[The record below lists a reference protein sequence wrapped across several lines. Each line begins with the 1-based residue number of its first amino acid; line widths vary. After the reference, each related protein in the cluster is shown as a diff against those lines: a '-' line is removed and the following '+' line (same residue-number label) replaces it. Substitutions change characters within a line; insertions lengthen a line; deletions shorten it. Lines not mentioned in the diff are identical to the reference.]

1 MFFLFLGGK
10 TQKNTEED
18 GTIGEET
25 PPCPM
30 GQGTLSDGTGGCP
43 IGQGTLSDGTG

>member
-1 MFFLFLGGK
+1 MG
-10 TQKNTEED
+10 TIVVPMVPKNTHTEED

-30 GQGTLSDGTGGCP
+30 GQGTLYDGTGDVP
-43 IGQGTLSDGTG
+43 

>member
-1 MFFLFLGGK
+1 MRNPNNLKFGIK
-10 TQKNTEED
+10 MNTEED

-30 GQGTLSDGTGGCP
+30 GQGGVPWDRVHCP
-43 IGQGTLSDGTG
+43 MGQGKGQIC